1 MKNAIRFTKGPIF
14 AHVFSPWKT
23 ADATPPEVQRVLPPE
38 KWFLGRREFF
48 ASWDAGNKL
57 STRVCNRR
65 FFEYTNLSKGSV
77 YIIQTKPGSWL
88 LVVVVETRHIKISSV
103 PWKPSHWCW
112 QEVHWRSSLDWWL
125 RTLETSAFGLL
136 FEWNDQ
142 TTVFQRRWGGEIS
155 GDDKNKWENGN
166 KLQHV
171 QSCKKRSK

>member
-23 ADATPPEVQRVLPPE
+23 ADATFPEVQ
-38 KWFLGRREFF
+38 EFCPLKNDFWEDVSF

-57 STRVCNRR
+57 STRV
-65 FFEYTNLSKGSV
+65 FQKVFWV
-77 YIIQTKPGSWL
+77 HKPFKWVGLYNSNKTREL
-88 LVVVVETRHIKISSV
+88 TFGLVVETRHIKISSV